1 MLPIKSELY
10 EFVYFVFIE
19 VTVILPFYGKVADIV
34 WEPNLLE
41 KLKIFS
47 VLTQVRNQKWN
58 RFDIFSDIRRH

>member
-47 VLTQVRNQKWN
+47 VLTQVRKQK
-58 RFDIFSDIRRH
+58 